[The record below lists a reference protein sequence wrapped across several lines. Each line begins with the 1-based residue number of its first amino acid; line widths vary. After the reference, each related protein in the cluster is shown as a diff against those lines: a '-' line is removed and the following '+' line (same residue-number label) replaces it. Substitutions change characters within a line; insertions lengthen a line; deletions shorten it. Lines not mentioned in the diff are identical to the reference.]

1 MPAAQ
6 LEIPGS
12 HARGSACPRPRFS
25 ILALDGGGA
34 RGYLTAKILEQI
46 EVELDRSSET
56 PMPLGQRFDL
66 IAGTST
72 GGIIALALAAGLPAR
87 TVSRLYT
94 QFVPRIF
101 GSAMHQPLWRRW
113 THARYRA
120 DGLHQALEAI
130 FDGLIL
136 ADVCT
141 DVCVTAVSLAN
152 ARPVILHSDY
162 RDGGF
167 PPASVKLA
175 ELAMA
180 TAAAPTYFVA
190 SSGVHFTDLVDRW
203 CVLQQPC
210 VARCGRG
217 VWFLARKFPRCDSP
231 SRHRH
236 PVRPTP
242 RRVVGRDRRTTGH
255 TVCVP
260 DPAWGRHLGLGST
273 VS

>member
-6 LEIPGS
+6 FEIPGS
-12 HARGSACPRPRFS
+12 HARGSACPPPRFS
-25 ILALDGGGA
+25 VLALDGGGA

-46 EVELDRSSET
+46 EVELDCSSET

-101 GSAMHQPLWRRW
+101 SSAMRQPLWRRW

-130 FDGLIL
+130 FDGLTL
-136 ADVCT
+136 ADLRT

-152 ARPVILHSDY
+152 AQPVILHSNY

-167 PPASVKLA
+167 PPVSAKLA
-175 ELAMA
+175 DLAMA

-190 SSGVHFTDLVDRW
+190 SSCAHFTDLVDGGVCSNNPALLGVVEAFGFSR
-203 CVLQQPC
+203 PSH
-210 VARCGRG
+210 RG
-217 VWFLARKFPRCDSP
+217 VIPPRDIGILCAQHLAVLSVGTGEQPDSP
-231 SRHRH
+231 F
-236 PVRPTP
+236 
-242 RRVVGRDRRTTGH
+242 
-255 TVCVP
+255 
-260 DPAWGRHLGLGST
+260 
-273 VS
+273 VSQTLRGGGTL